1 MSFNVDMT
9 SIMQYAYNF
18 FASALPLVWPFV
30 GVALA
35 VATVGGLMYVFDHRG
50 GGS

>member
-1 MSFNVDMT
+1 MSFDVSMT
-9 SIMQYAYNF
+9 DVMQYAYNF

-35 VATVGGLMYVFDHRG
+35 VVTIGGLMYIFAKRA
-50 GGS
+50 